1 MLRDFSAGVGRTGAF
16 IVIDVQLERLRYEN
30 TVDIYGCVAAIRS
43 QRNYMVQTEDQYVF
57 IYDAVLDAVQSG
69 CTEVPVSKLYTH
81 IQKLMQTQPLDNA
94 SAMELEFR
102 VSVCLVISE
111 NFSCDYVPP
120 SFSNWRQSSYPTLDS
135 RLRIFH
141 VTSRRIDS

>member
-1 MLRDFSAGVGRTGAF
+1 MFIAIGIGSDSFFFSAGVGRTGAF
-16 IVIDVQLERLRYEN
+16 IVIDVQLERLRFEN
-30 TVDIYGCVAAIRS
+30 TVDVYASVAAIRS

-102 VSVCLVISE
+102 VNNGC
-111 NFSCDYVPP
+111 NFCGV
-120 SFSNWRQSSYPTLDS
+120 SFFVKHASPKSKVRNP
-135 RLRIFH
+135 FG
-141 VTSRRIDS
+141 